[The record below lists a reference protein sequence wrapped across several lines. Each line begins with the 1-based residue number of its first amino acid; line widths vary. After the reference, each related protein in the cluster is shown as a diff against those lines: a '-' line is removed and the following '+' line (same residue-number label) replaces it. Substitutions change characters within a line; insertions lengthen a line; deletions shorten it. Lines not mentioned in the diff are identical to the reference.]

1 MTNGSLSKLEFS
13 EVLHAAGVT
22 VAEGQQALMS
32 AGDYPKL
39 CYWEMTWDEEDA
51 SGDSYGT
58 VVRYQLSYAALRPR
72 DPGLLRLRKS
82 LREHGLR
89 PRIYHESAREEG
101 GPPYIHS
108 YCAVDV
114 LEELPEPEDP

>member
-1 MTNGSLSKLEFS
+1 MIQGPDQGILIEVAGISPGSEHLPAQIHR
-13 EVLHAAGVT
+13 V
-22 VAEGQQALMS
+22 
-32 AGDYPKL
+32 
-39 CYWEMTWDEEDA
+39 A
-51 SGDSYGT
+51 SGIDCCLQRFPGSS
-58 VVRYQLSYAALRPR
+58 RRQDLRGCR

-114 LEELPEPEDP
+114 LEELPEPEAPEP